1 MTLRINHNIAAL
13 NSWRNLTEN
22 SSKSAKTL
30 EKLSSGLKIN
40 RAADGP
46 ATLVISEQMR
56 SQISS
61 LKQAVGNS
69 EIAVSMVQTA
79 EGALNEV
86 NNILVRMRQ
95 LSIHAA
101 NEGANDATML
111 AADQAEIEN
120 ALKTIDRISKQ
131 TQFGTRFLLDGSNG
145 SAGVTVGDDLRF
157 VSASTETKNS
167 PPEGYVVDITQVATK
182 AKIEGSRT
190 LTAEEQAKGGVTF
203 TLSEGGKS
211 IVYTTEAKETIE
223 VIMTKLQR
231 MVANNG
237 LKLDLSL
244 TEDKRLHIEHQDYG
258 SIPTFNASVSAGGLL
273 TKEDFVA
280 ENASQGQDVAGTIGG
295 EVAFGKGQYLSAAE
309 GTKPEGVVVQFT
321 GELAKKPAD
330 TGPKVDSEG
339 NPIEPEE
346 GTDEEGNPQGA
357 DENGMVD
364 TFEGYVHVTNNS
376 LMFQVG
382 PNRGQTTSV
391 NLLNTQSNELAKG
404 IENESNFK
412 DLSEIDVTSFRGAED
427 SLMLIDAAAN
437 QVSDIRSNLGAFQK
451 NTLESNLTNLRYA
464 TENMV
469 AAESSVR
476 DTDMAEEMSE
486 FTRNQIMMSSGT
498 AMLAQANQIPKAVL
512 TLLNGGGN

>member
-1 MTLRINHNIAAL
+1 MTLRINHNTAAI

-22 SSKSAKTL
+22 SMKSAKTL

-40 RAADGP
+40 RASDGP

-56 SQISS
+56 AQITS
-61 LKQAVGNS
+61 LKQAVNNS

-86 NNILVRMRQ
+86 NNILVRTRQ
-95 LSIHAA
+95 LAIHAA

-120 ALKTIDRISKQ
+120 ALATIDRISKQ

-145 SAGVTVGDDLRF
+145 SAGVTVGDGLRF
-157 VSASTETKNS
+157 VSASTKTQTS
-167 PPEGYVVDITQVATK
+167 PPEGYVVDITQLAEK
-182 AKIEGSRT
+182 SYIEGART
-190 LTAEEQAKGGVTF
+190 LTAEEQTKGGITF

-211 IVYTTEAKETIE
+211 IIYTSQEKETME

-231 MVANNG
+231 KVKNNG
-237 LKLDLSL
+237 LKLNL
-244 TEDKRLHIEHQDYG
+244 TLTDDKRLRVEHHEFG
-258 SIPTFNASVSAGGLL
+258 SKPSFNAAVSTGGLL
-273 TKEDFVA
+273 TKEDNLA
-280 ENASQGQDVAGTIGG
+280 ENAIEGKDVAGTIGG
-295 EVAFGKGQYLSAAE
+295 EVAYGEGEYLSSAE
-309 GTKPEGVVVQFT
+309 GTRPEGVIVQFS
-321 GELAKKPAD
+321 GKLAIDEDGNEA
-330 TGPKVDSEG
+330 GVDEDG
-339 NPIEPEE
+339 NPIEQEVKL
-346 GTDEEGNPQGA
+346 DADGNPLPA
-357 DENGMVD
+357 ENRG
-364 TFEGYVHVTNNS
+364 TFEGYVHVSNNS

-404 IENESNFK
+404 IQNESKFDN
-412 DLSEIDVTSFRGAED
+412 LSEIDVTTFRGAED
-427 SLMLIDAAAN
+427 TLTLVDAAIN
-437 QVSDIRSNLGAFQK
+437 QISDIRSDLGAFQK

-469 AAESSVR
+469 AAESSIR

-498 AMLAQANQIPKAVL
+498 AMLSQANQIPKAVL
-512 TLLNGGGN
+512 TLLNAG